1 MKNLFKVFLIMICL
15 VSLPLYAG
23 ASQISSS
30 SDPSLS
36 GATLID
42 FSSQPLGVFTSL
54 SIGNV
59 ILSTSNNQVG
69 YVTDAW
75 GGSYN
80 ATGRSMENQ
89 NNSNSFNFLRFDF
102 STPVNAFGFNM
113 GASNEDWILRAYNSS
128 NSLLEAFTL
137 PQTWYSNAGEFYGI
151 ANPNIA
157 YATLT
162 QVTSVNEPGGIDH
175 IIMDNF
181 KYVTGQINSVPE
193 PATMLLLGS
202 GLLGLLGFRR
212 KIKK

>member
-1 MKNLFKVFLIMICL
+1 
-15 VSLPLYAG
+15 
-23 ASQISSS
+23 
-30 SDPSLS
+30 
-36 GATLID
+36 
-42 FSSQPLGVFTSL
+42 
-54 SIGNV
+54 
-59 ILSTSNNQVG
+59 
-69 YVTDAW
+69 
-75 GGSYN
+75 
-80 ATGRSMENQ
+80 MENQ

-113 GASNEDWILRAYNSS
+113 GASNEDWILRAYDSS
-128 NSLLEAFTL
+128 SGILEAFTL
-137 PQTWYSNAGEFYGI
+137 PQTWFSNAGDFFGI

-162 QVTSVNEPGGIDH
+162 QVTSVNEPGGIDY

>member
-1 MKNLFKVFLIMICL
+1 
-15 VSLPLYAG
+15 
-23 ASQISSS
+23 
-30 SDPSLS
+30 
-36 GATLID
+36 
-42 FSSQPLGVFTSL
+42 
-54 SIGNV
+54 
-59 ILSTSNNQVG
+59 
-69 YVTDAW
+69 
-75 GGSYN
+75 
-80 ATGRSMENQ
+80 MENQ

-113 GASNEDWILRAYNSS
+113 GASNEDWILRAYDSS
-128 NSLLEAFTL
+128 SGILEAFTL
-137 PQTWYSNAGEFYGI
+137 PQTWFSNAGEFYGI

-162 QVTSVNEPGGIDH
+162 QVTSVNESGGIDY

>member
-1 MKNLFKVFLIMICL
+1 MKNLFKVFFIMICL
-15 VSLPLYAG
+15 ISLPLYAG
-23 ASQISSS
+23 AAQISSS

-42 FSSQPLGVFTSL
+42 FSSQSLGVFTSL

-69 YVTDAW
+69 YITDAW
-75 GGSYN
+75 GGQYN

-113 GASNEDWILRAYNSS
+113 GASNEDWILRAYDSS
-128 NSLLEAFTL
+128 SGILEAFTL
-137 PQTWYSNAGEFYGI
+137 PQTWFSNAGDFFGI

-157 YATLT
+157 YA
-162 QVTSVNEPGGIDH
+162 